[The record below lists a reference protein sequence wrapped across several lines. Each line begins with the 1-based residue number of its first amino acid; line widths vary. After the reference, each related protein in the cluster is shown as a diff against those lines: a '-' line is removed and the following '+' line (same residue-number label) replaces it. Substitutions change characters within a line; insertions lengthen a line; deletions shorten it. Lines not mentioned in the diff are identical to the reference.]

1 MDFEGLRTFL
11 AIQHEGGFSAAAEAL
26 GRSQPA
32 ISRRI
37 ALLEASVGAPLFE
50 RVGGRVALSDAGR
63 ELTPHAERALAAL
76 DDARQAVAALRGDV
90 AGKVS
95 LAVVGTL
102 AGSNLTPVLRAFAA
116 EHPKAALTIRT
127 ATSAEVSD
135 LVRRGEATIG
145 LRYLSD
151 ADRDLTYVALAAER
165 MVVVCSPQHP
175 LAGRRLG
182 AIIDLVAETWLAFP
196 SAYQKRETSADNIF
210 SHFLAA
216 GISRIAWSA
225 VDSLTAQK
233 RLVEAG
239 FGLALMSVGAIQ
251 EELRDGAIA
260 TIDVDG
266 LTAAN
271 PVFMITRR
279 GGYLTP
285 ASRRLMAILTA
296 TAGLAEPLGR
306 EGAE

>member
-50 RVGGRVALSDAGR
+50 RVGSRVALSDAGR

-76 DDARQAVAALRGDV
+76 DDARQAVGALRGEM

-102 AGSNLTPVLRAFAA
+102 AGSNLTPVLKSFAA
-116 EHPKAALTIRT
+116 EHPRVALTIRT

-151 ADRDLTYVALAAER
+151 ADRDLDFVALAAER
-165 MVVVCSPQHP
+165 MTVVCSPDHP
-175 LAGRRLG
+175 LAGRSVDAVTALEG
-182 AIIDLVAETWLAFP
+182 EIWLAFP
-196 SAYQKRETSADNIF
+196 SAFEKRETSADNIF
-210 SHFLAA
+210 AHFLAA

-233 RLVEAG
+233 RLVESG

-251 EELRDGAIA
+251 EELRDRAIA
-260 TIDVDG
+260 TIDVAG
-266 LTAAN
+266 LTAVN
-271 PVFMITRR
+271 PVFMVTRR

-285 ASRRLMAILTA
+285 ASQRLMAILEEHA
-296 TAGLAEPLGR
+296 ELAEPLAR
-306 EGAE
+306 